1 MGVNQDGGH
10 SGGPHTGGT
19 DDWWGMTS
27 EERPTTGSTREIDLL
42 WGLPEA
48 PRRGPKPRLSR
59 TAIVDAAVEVAD
71 AEGLDAVSMQ
81 RVARELGYT
90 TMSLYRHVDSKEDL
104 LLLMLDAAM
113 TERPAGPRDDGD
125 WRAGVEEWC
134 HGALAQYRRHPWA
147 AYVPQSGPPSGPGG
161 LRWME
166 AGLREVSASGLN
178 APESLQILLLLTYS
192 LRDLFRMEQDLTR
205 AARTRG
211 VTMEENENGWVQGLR
226 RVMDPEEFPTILW
239 TLDQGTFTEDPP
251 GYSEDQ
257 GPLGGLDFA
266 IQRILDGVEAH
277 VGSGRKDATEDR
289 DPGRS

>member
-1 MGVNQDGGH
+1 
-10 SGGPHTGGT
+10 
-19 DDWWGMTS
+19 MTS
-27 EERPTTGSTREIDLL
+27 EERTTTGTTREIDLL
-42 WGLPEA
+42 WGLRET

-59 TAIVDAAVEVAD
+59 TAVVDAAVEVAD
-71 AEGLDAVSMQ
+71 AEGLEAVSMQ

-104 LLLMLDAAM
+104 ILLMLDAAM
-113 TERPAGPRDDGD
+113 TDRPAGPREDGD

-147 AYVPQSGPPSGPGG
+147 AYVPQSGPPSGPHG

-166 AGLREVSASGLN
+166 AGLREVSASGLD

-205 AARTRG
+205 AARERG
-211 VTMEENENGWVQGLR
+211 VPMEEGENAWVRGLR

-239 TLDQGTFTEDPP
+239 TLDQGTFTADPP
-251 GYSEDQ
+251 GYAEDQ

-266 IQRILDGVEAH
+266 VQRILDGVEAY
-277 VGSGRKDATEDR
+277 VRSGRKGGAEHPA
-289 DPGRS
+289 PGRS